1 MILRR
6 NPGPRRASAPPETLS
21 FWLTSPQ
28 VADVDRAA
36 TSHAE
41 ISVVLENR
49 EHKPLFLFPDFD
61 KAEERRRAWGAG
73 VSRVRK
79 SDLRR
84 GPSMQMQRKV
94 WSWRS
99 CTSSLL
105 LVREVFEK
113 SVRPFKKWTGKK
125 KLEHRFSVQSPP
137 RLQSKTQKTRFTDSS
152 PRQNQER
159 TTGTSGANLE
169 SSLIWPLLL
178 TLMSCEIPA
187 GERSCQLPQT
197 CPGVKPKTRMKGI
210 SRETMG
216 ICITRPT
223 GSDEQ
228 RRKVVNLKRAL
239 P

>member
-61 KAEERRRAWGAG
+61 KAEERRRAWGLGGLGSGNLICAEVPVCKCSERCG
-73 VSRVRK
+73 
-79 SDLRR
+79 R
-84 GPSMQMQRKV
+84 GDP
-94 WSWRS
+94 
-99 CTSSLL
+99 CTSSLV

-113 SVRPFKKWTGKK
+113 SVRPFKKWTGK

-152 PRQNQER
+152 LRQNQER
-159 TTGTSGANLE
+159 TTGASGANLE

-187 GERSCQLPQT
+187 GERSCQLPKT

>member
-28 VADVDRAA
+28 VAGVDRAA
-36 TSHAE
+36 TSHVE
-41 ISVVLENR
+41 ISVVLETENIN
-49 EHKPLFLFPDFD
+49 LFSCSRTSIRPRNGDGLGALGSLGSGNLIC
-61 KAEERRRAWGAG
+61 AEVPVCKCSERCG
-73 VSRVRK
+73 
-79 SDLRR
+79 R
-84 GPSMQMQRKV
+84 GDP
-94 WSWRS
+94 
-99 CTSSLL
+99 CTSSLV

-152 PRQNQER
+152 LRQNQER
-159 TTGTSGANLE
+159 TTGASGANLE

-187 GERSCQLPQT
+187 GERSCQLPKT